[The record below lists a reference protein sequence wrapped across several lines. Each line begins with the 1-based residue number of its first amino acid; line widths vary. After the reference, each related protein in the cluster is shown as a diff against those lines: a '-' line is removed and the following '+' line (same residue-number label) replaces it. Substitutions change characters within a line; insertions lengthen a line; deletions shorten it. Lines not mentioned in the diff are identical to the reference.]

1 MHLCASAQVEHF
13 RFFAASRHRLAGKR
27 VRLER
32 QIGEATIKHRLDG

>member
-1 MHLCASAQVEHF
+1 LPSGTTLSVTV
-13 RFFAASRHRLAGKR
+13 SREGA